1 MGHKIFVKR
10 YFNLSRTHI
19 AYLRFILESY
29 DGLAFVRTLDP
40 RQAVVEIGYPQ
51 LRSRDAEELIQ
62 ALGKEIDMTEL
73 AEIPRDIYQPL

>member
-10 YFNLSRTHI
+10 YFNLSRTRI

-51 LRSRDAEELIQ
+51 SRSRDAEELIQ